1 MAVST
6 RLAIVSVDPPTA
18 PVSVVPPEFVTVS
31 VPMSVPMV
39 PLTVTAPV
47 TLMVTFDAVLPA
59 VPAMLV
65 RLTPPEPPVPSV
77 RVTLSARVQ
86 LRA

>member
-1 MAVST
+1 MST
-6 RLAIVSVDPPTA
+6 RLAMLFPDPPTA
-18 PVSVVPPEFVTVS
+18 PENVVPPEFVTVS

-47 TLMVTFDAVLPA
+47 TLIVTFDGVLPA

-65 RLTPPEPPVPSV
+65 RLIPPE
-77 RVTLSARVQ
+77 
-86 LRA
+86 